1 MGRLPLIFLLLV
13 TPAITISGQ
22 TRAFD
27 NFDAPTGVTVSRS
40 YNTTPTS
47 RRRNLITSTEKKGSS
62 VIGGVNLPGMRNF
75 TTGDPKVDSYIAES
89 SARYNI
95 DPLLIYAQMHQ
106 ESSFRLRAISN
117 KGARGL
123 MQLMP
128 ATAVRFGVTDIFDP
142 RQNIEAGVR
151 YMRWLL
157 DKFDQNLELALAGYN
172 AGEGAVMRYGNMI
185 PPYRETRE
193 YVRRISLRYASVT
206 DPTKLNSAKK
216 VSPSAAALLI
226 RKESRPL
233 YLYEPSVFVVRTPDG
248 RAMLINH

>member
-1 MGRLPLIFLLLV
+1 
-13 TPAITISGQ
+13 
-22 TRAFD
+22 
-27 NFDAPTGVTVSRS
+27 
-40 YNTTPTS
+40 
-47 RRRNLITSTEKKGSS
+47 
-62 VIGGVNLPGMRNF
+62 
-75 TTGDPKVDSYIAES
+75 
-89 SARYNI
+89 
-95 DPLLIYAQMHQ
+95 
-106 ESSFRLRAISN
+106 
-117 KGARGL
+117 
-123 MQLMP
+123 MP

-206 DPTKLNSAKK
+206 DPTKLYSAKK
-216 VSPSAAALLI
+216 VSPSAAAFLT
-226 RKESRPL
+226 RKQSRPL
-233 YLYEPSVFVVRTPDG
+233 YLYEPSVFVVRTSDG